1 MEAEKPTFWFPAKRF
16 GWGWGL
22 PVRWQGWLVLV
33 LYFASICAG
42 IKYFQPKN
50 DVVGFMI
57 GFASA
62 TVIFIAIAAWKGE
75 KPLAWRW
82 GGK

>member
-1 MEAEKPTFWFPAKRF
+1 MEAEKPTFWFPAKRY

-42 IKYFQPKN
+42 IKYFQPWN
-50 DVVGFMI
+50 DVAGFMI
-57 GFASA
+57 GFAIA
-62 TVIFIAIAAWKGE
+62 TVILSPSPPGRKAAGVALGRK
-75 KPLAWRW
+75 
-82 GGK
+82 